1 MKITEG
7 LGRALFFV
15 VGAPKSGT
23 TWVQLMLNGHAAIDC
38 ACEGHFTD
46 WLLEDVRGLLAKYTE
61 RQAFNNAFVYDDD
74 GYFPASPARILTL
87 SRASSFCSNCAS
99 AT

>member
-23 TWVQLMLNGHAAIDC
+23 TWVQLMLNGHAAIDW
-38 ACEGHFTD
+38 AGRHGGWVLD
-46 WLLEDVRGLLAKYTE
+46 RVYSGKGLSA
-61 RQAFNNAFVYDDD
+61 V
-74 GYFPASPARILTL
+74 L
-87 SRASSFCSNCAS
+87 SRATAGEWGPGDDVVFVHTGGTPTVFTAGGD
-99 AT
+99 TVQR